1 MRKKWRVLPL
11 STLFFLL
18 FVSGQEVYART
29 PPEITVVSEI
39 MFGSQEEYKPQVLHE
54 EGDDLYHLESW
65 ELEPVTVKPREK
77 YVEQE
82 ILYEGVENRSMIPET
97 RDITSDEEFS
107 GLKVEGRY
115 PVLRTKKV
123 KEEWRDDFTFPVVFH
138 SYGAE
143 EYELGGEKV
152 TMSQE
157 GLEAE
162 AYEEALLSEIGVT
175 QEDYRVT
182 KVVWAGSPYMD
193 ENDVLCRN
201 AVASG
206 KRRVR
211 DYLVTYGGAVT
222 FPEAEGFRCRA
233 VYRLKE
239 YERPPA
245 EEKAV
250 TVREITNVMEA
261 ETDPSWIVK
270 KEAVVFTVSLFLIL
284 LLLLAGV
291 WLIKKIV
298 DKRMGKDDV

>member
-18 FVSGQEVYART
+18 IVSGQEVCARI

-39 MFGSQEEYKPQVLHE
+39 MFGSQEEYKPQVLYE
-54 EGDDLYHLESW
+54 EGDDLYRLESW
-65 ELEPVTVKPREK
+65 ELESVTVKPREK

-82 ILYEGVENRSMIPET
+82 VLYEGTENRSMIPEM
-97 RDITSDEEFS
+97 RDITSEEEFS

-115 PVLRTKKV
+115 PVLRMKKV

-152 TMSQE
+152 TVSQE
-157 GLEAE
+157 GLEVE
-162 AYEEALLSEIGVT
+162 NYEEALLSEIGVT

-182 KVVWAGSPYMD
+182 KVVWVGSPYMD

-211 DYLVTYGGAVT
+211 DYLVTYGGTVT
-222 FPEAEGFRCRA
+222 FPEAEGFKCRA

-250 TVREITNVMEA
+250 AAGDMPKVMEA
-261 ETDPSWIVK
+261 EADPSWIVK
-270 KEAVVFTVSLFLIL
+270 KEAVVFTVSLCLII

-291 WLIKKIV
+291 WMIKKIV
-298 DKRMGKDDV
+298 DKRLGQPYT

>member
-1 MRKKWRVLPL
+1 MRKKWWVLPL

-18 FVSGQEVYART
+18 FVSGQEVYALT

-82 ILYEGVENRSMIPET
+82 ILYEGVENSSMIPET

-157 GLEAE
+157 GMEAE

-250 TVREITNVMEA
+250 TDREITNVMEA

-298 DKRMGKDDV
+298 DKRLGKDGV

>member
-1 MRKKWRVLPL
+1 MLPL

-18 FVSGQEVYART
+18 IVSGQEVYARI

-39 MFGSQEEYKPQVLHE
+39 MFGSQEEYKPQVLYE
-54 EGDDLYHLESW
+54 EGDNLYRLESW
-65 ELEPVTVKPREK
+65 ELESVTVKPREK

-82 ILYEGVENRSMIPET
+82 VLYEGTENRSMIPEM
-97 RDITSDEEFS
+97 RDITSEEEFS

-115 PVLRTKKV
+115 PVLRMKKV

-152 TMSQE
+152 TVSQE
-157 GLEAE
+157 GLEVE
-162 AYEEALLSEIGVT
+162 NYEEALLSEIGVT

-211 DYLVTYGGAVT
+211 DYLVTYGGTVT
-222 FPEAEGFRCRA
+222 FPEAEGFKCRA

-250 TVREITNVMEA
+250 AAGDMPKVMEA
-261 ETDPSWIVK
+261 EADPSWIVK
-270 KEAVVFTVSLFLIL
+270 KEAVVFTVSLCLII

-291 WLIKKIV
+291 WMIKKIV
-298 DKRMGKDDV
+298 DKRMGQPYR